1 MAAPA
6 WRAGARAAFIRPK
19 IGAGEKSVD
28 SWWILFYDLLVDYAQ
43 GGDPG
48 VSVALVY
55 TAEILK

>member
-1 MAAPA
+1 MA
-6 WRAGARAAFIRPK
+6 GQGLGSHIRPK
-19 IGAGEKSVD
+19 MEVGEKSVD
-28 SWWILFYDLLVDYAQ
+28 SWWILFYDLLRNLRR